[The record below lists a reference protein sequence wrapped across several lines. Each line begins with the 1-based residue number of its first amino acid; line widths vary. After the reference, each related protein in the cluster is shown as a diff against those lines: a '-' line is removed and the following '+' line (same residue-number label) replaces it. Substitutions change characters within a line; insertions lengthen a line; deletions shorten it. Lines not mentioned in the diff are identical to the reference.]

1 MSKVGKKKTDIKV
14 EAYTNITPK
23 GEKKDITKEALLD
36 AYNPLASEAAWYE
49 WWEKSGFFK
58 ANNDPNDKREKFV
71 IMLPPPN
78 VTGSLHLGHA
88 LTGSIQD
95 ALSRYHRML
104 GHNVLYLPGV
114 DHAGIATQVVVEK
127 KLMAE
132 HSQTRHDLG
141 REKFV
146 EKVWEWKEKYGSRIN
161 HQLRKIG
168 SSLDWSRECFTMDD
182 NLSVAVKEAFVRL
195 YERGVIFREN
205 RLVNWDCKL
214 KTAISNLEVDH
225 LELEAKKIQVPGHD
239 EKKWYEF
246 GYIWSFDYQCE
257 DDPNVR
263 VTIST
268 TRPETML
275 GDVAV
280 AVNSKDPRWKHV
292 HGKFLKHPFV
302 DRRMPIIIDDELV
315 DPQFGTGAVKI
326 TPAHDPN
333 DFACGKRHNLPQVN
347 IFTDDGKINENGG
360 EFKGL
365 MRFDA
370 RVEVLK
376 RLTELGLF
384 KERTPNKMA
393 LGICSRSGDVIEPM
407 IKPQW
412 YMNCNEFAARAVQ
425 HAKDNTLEILPEREQ
440 QTWYRWLENIQ
451 DWCISRQLWWGHRIP
466 AYFVT
471 LYEDTDKTKTLLE
484 SDRSVEKF
492 WVVGRDEKEA
502 LNNALKRF
510 EKELAQFGDKAADH
524 ITIEQDE
531 DVLDTWFSSGLF
543 PFSTLGWPN
552 EQAPDFKKF
561 FPNNLLE
568 TGSDILFFWV
578 SRMVMMSL
586 ALTDKLPFSQVF
598 LHAMVRD
605 KDGRKMSKSLG
616 NVIDPID
623 VIHGI
628 TLEEL
633 HKQLETGNLGAKEV
647 ERAKKLQKEQFP
659 DGIPQNGTDALRF
672 TLLNSSTKESRD
684 INLDVMKVF
693 YYRTFCNKIW
703 NAVKFALQSLKDFVP
718 TSFEEIS
725 HPNIN
730 QDLITFSDKWILSRL
745 ENSIKTS
752 NDAFKNFEFSVYTN
766 ACYNFWLFEFCDV
779 YVEASKP
786 IMQVSGNETDEQRK
800 RRRESQLVLYTC
812 IEQGLRLLHPAM
824 PFITEELW
832 QRLPGRLEQT
842 PKERESIMI
851 NAFPTERNWR
861 NEKIENEMELVSKF
875 VYGIRNVKASYNLTF
890 KQKPTVYVRSSDDHM
905 LQIIMN
911 NILEIK
917 TLAACGELKR
927 IHDQVVPS
935 GCAAFVVNEVMVEY
949 IDLTGLIDFKAEHE
963 KQLKKKNEMQ
973 KLLDNLQVR
982 MSKDAYAKVPEKVK
996 LEDAE
1001 KVKKYKGEIDELDKN
1016 IEDLKKLI

>member
-1 MSKVGKKKTDIKV
+1 VIEYV
-14 EAYTNITPK
+14 NITPP
-23 GEKKDITKEALLD
+23 GEKKDITNEEMSE
-36 AYNPLASEAAWYE
+36 AYNPLAAEATWYD
-49 WWEKSGFFK
+49 WWDKSGYFK
-58 ANNDPNDKREKFV
+58 ANNDPNDSRKNFV

-88 LTGSIQD
+88 LTGAIQD
-95 ALSRYHRML
+95 SLSRWHRMS
-104 GHNVLYLPGV
+104 GENVLYLPGV

-127 KLMAE
+127 KLFAE
-132 HSQTRHDLG
+132 TKQTRHDLG
-141 REKFV
+141 REKFI
-146 EKVWEWKEKYGSRIN
+146 EKVWEWKDKYGRRIVQ
-161 HQLRKIG
+161 QLKSIG
-168 SSLDWSRECFTMDD
+168 SSLDWSRECFTMDE

-195 YERGVIFREN
+195 YDRGVIFREN

-225 LELEAKKIQVPGHD
+225 IDVDAQKLQVPGHD
-239 EKKWYEF
+239 DKKWYEF
-246 GYIWSFDYQCE
+246 GYIWSFDYPSE
-257 DDPNVR
+257 EDPNVR
-263 VTIST
+263 ITIAT

-280 AVNSKDPRWKHV
+280 AVNSKDPRWQSL
-292 HGKFLKHPFV
+292 HGKYLKHPFV
-302 DRRMPIIIDDELV
+302 DRRIPIIIDDKLV

-333 DFACGKRHNLPQVN
+333 DFECGKRHNLPQVN
-347 IFTDDGKINENGG
+347 IFNDDGTINENGG

-370 RVEVLK
+370 RVQVLK

-384 KERTPNKMA
+384 KERIPHKLA
-393 LGICSRSGDVIEPM
+393 LGVCSRSGDVIEPM

-412 YMNCNEFAARAVQ
+412 YMNCNEFAAKAVQ
-425 HAKDNTLEILPEREQ
+425 LAKDNTLEIFPEREK
-440 QTWYRWLENIQ
+440 QTWYRWLDNIQ

-466 AYFVT
+466 AYYVT
-471 LYEDTDKTKTLLE
+471 LYQDTGKTTPLVD
-484 SDRSVEKF
+484 SDRSTSKF

-502 LNNALKRF
+502 LQMALKRF
-510 EKELAQFGDKAADH
+510 ESELSQFGDDAVSH
-524 ITIEQDE
+524 VLLEQDE

-552 EQAPDFKKF
+552 VESLDFKKF

-628 TLEEL
+628 TLEAL
-633 HKQLETGNLGAKEV
+633 HEQLIAGNLGEKEI
-647 ERAKKLQKEQFP
+647 ERAKKLQKQQFK

-672 TLLNSSTKESRD
+672 TLLNSSTKDSRD

-703 NAVKFALQSLKDFVP
+703 NAVRFALQSLKDFVP

-725 HPNIN
+725 QPNID
-730 QDLITFSDKWILSRL
+730 QSLITFSDKWILSRL
-745 ENSIKTS
+745 ENCIKTAT
-752 NDAFKNFEFSVYTN
+752 DAFTNFEFSVYTN
-766 ACYNFWLFEFCDV
+766 ACYQFWLFEFCDV

-786 IMQVSGNETDEQRK
+786 VMYGAENETEEQRN
-800 RRRESQLVLYTC
+800 RRRASQLVLYTC

-824 PFITEELW
+824 PYITEELW

-842 PKERESIMI
+842 PKSHESIMI
-851 NAFPTERNWR
+851 NAFPTERGWR
-861 NEKIENEMELVSKF
+861 SEQVESDMELIFKV
-875 VYGIRNVKASYNLTF
+875 VHGIRQTKASYNLTY
-890 KQKPTVYVRSSDDHM
+890 KQKPTIFIRSTDEKM
-905 LQIIMN
+905 LKT
-911 NILEIK
+911 ILDNALDVK
-917 TLAACGELKR
+917 TLSLSGELEHLTGD
-927 IHDQVVPS
+927 IPS
-935 GCAAFVVNEVMVEY
+935 GCAAFVVNDQVVEY
-949 IDLTGLIDFKAEHE
+949 IDLTGFIDFQAELE
-963 KQLKKKNEMQ
+963 KQSKKRDEKK
-973 KLLDNLQVR
+973 KLLDNLQQR
-982 MSKDAYAKVPEKVK
+982 RQKAGYEKVPEKVRN
-996 LEDAE
+996 DDGE
-1001 KVKKYKGEIDELDKN
+1001 KVSKYQGEIEELEMN
-1016 IEDLKKLI
+1016 IEDLKKVINK